1 MMASFRE
8 SIEALKEAGL
18 ANSETL
24 EIMSDSVSEQMNGSL
39 SNPKTKSN
47 DSLNKSGHKIPKEDR
62 NINAGTFTNR
72 KRKAGSFN

>member
-1 MMASFRE
+1 MASFRE
-8 SIEALKEAGL
+8 SIKALKEAGL

-47 DSLNKSGHKIPKEDR
+47 NSLNKSGHEIPKEDR
-62 NINAGTFTNR
+62 NINAVTFNNR
-72 KRKAGSFN
+72 KKKAGAFN

>member
-18 ANSETL
+18 ANSEIL
-24 EIMSDSVSEQMNGSL
+24 EIMSDSVNEQMNRSL

-47 DSLNKSGHKIPKEDR
+47 NSLNKSGHEIPKEDR
-62 NINAGTFTNR
+62 NINAWTFTNR
-72 KRKAGSFN
+72 NRKAGAFN